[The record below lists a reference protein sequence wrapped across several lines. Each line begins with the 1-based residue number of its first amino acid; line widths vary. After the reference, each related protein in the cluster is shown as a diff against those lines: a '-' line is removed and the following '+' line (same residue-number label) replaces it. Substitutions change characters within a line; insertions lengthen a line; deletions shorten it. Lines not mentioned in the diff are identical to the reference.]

1 MPIYLIER
9 NFAEQLEVTP
19 EGAAAINLINDE
31 QSVRWLISFLSVDK
45 KKTFCLYEASSAEAI
60 VEAARRA
67 GIPADTIIEVGEEIV
82 PSGETNPLKYRT
94 LRPGIVQRLKS
105 AITSDFRHQ
114 GVFTLC
120 GEGGCLLNSTEDNLV
135 V

>member
-31 QSVRWLISFLSVDK
+31 ESVRWLVSFLSVDK

-60 VEAARRA
+60 LEAARRA
-67 GIPADTIIEVGEEIV
+67 GIPADTIIEVGAEIL
-82 PSGETNPLKYRT
+82 PNGETKPFNNKRY
-94 LRPGIVQRLKS
+94 
-105 AITSDFRHQ
+105 AA
-114 GVFTLC
+114 
-120 GEGGCLLNSTEDNLV
+120 
-135 V
+135 